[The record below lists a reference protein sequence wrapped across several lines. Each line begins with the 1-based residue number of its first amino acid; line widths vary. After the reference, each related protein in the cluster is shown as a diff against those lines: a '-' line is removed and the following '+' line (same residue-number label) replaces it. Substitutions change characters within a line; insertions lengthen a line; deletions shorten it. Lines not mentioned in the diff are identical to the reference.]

1 MALPGECV
9 NLIDASV
16 GTSRVHISLL
26 HDVVM
31 HIVAKV
37 TMVYYTKPMTYI
49 IHRYY
54 IIISEVVKNPSSLG
68 VAVGTASC

>member
-1 MALPGECV
+1 M
-9 NLIDASV
+9 
-16 GTSRVHISLL
+16 L

-49 IHRYY
+49 RHRYY

-68 VAVGTASC
+68 VAVGHCVLLMANTQGCAVLLR